1 MKFFKSLPLLFSLFL
16 FQNVSFSQ
24 CFQIESILV
33 DACNNGVGSTADEG
47 LNEMFRIKI
56 GAAPLNTSNFTVN
69 WPAQTWL
76 GLIQNTTTATVVAQL
91 NANIIA
97 AGGCGQILEP
107 IGGVLPANATVIV
120 VASYDLDIALNSF
133 SNLTSTIYMIFQNN
147 PSRLGGHFANYNPTP
162 STRTL
167 KVNFGSTCSDTVTY
181 ERSNLIN
188 IFGASGGT
196 ESENNGATVNFT
208 PSGTPSYVNNGCTAP
223 VPPFTVDAGT
233 TPVAVCAGQTISLAG
248 NAQGQTSVL
257 WTDSSG
263 SFSNILTPTYT
274 IPNSAVSGSTITLT
288 LTATNACGAT
298 ISDTI
303 LLNIGGSTL
312 SLTST
317 TGTDNQTI
325 CAGAA
330 MTPIQYTFGGGA
342 TNATVTGLA
351 TGITATTTGNVVTIS
366 GIPAASLNYTITTVG
381 GCGTVSLNGS
391 VILSSVAT
399 LALSSA
405 STTSTQSVCA
415 GNPIMAIE
423 YTFGGGATSATVT
436 GLPAGVTAT
445 TVGNAVTI
453 SGTPSATFNYSINTN
468 GGCGSATLNGVVTIT
483 STPPLALFCA
493 TPNSTPT
500 SLAFDFSNVGQT
512 AFTYSYTIDG
522 GAPIT
527 GTHVAPSNFTVSGL
541 VAGQTVIFTLTANG
555 LTCPKPSETVTCTT
569 SCLNGTLVLSSAA
582 ATTNQTVCNG
592 NPITPIQYTFGGGA
606 TGATVTG
613 LPAGVT
619 ASTAG
624 NVLTISG
631 TAATNFNY
639 TITTIDGCSPI
650 ILGGNVVFT
659 ANATLNLTSA
669 AGSNNQ
675 TICIGTAITPIEYTF
690 GGGAT
695 SATVSGLPAEITAST
710 TGNVVTISGTPAGN
724 FNYTIT
730 TVGGCG
736 IITLNGAAVVNPN
749 ATLVLTSAA
758 GTDN

>member
-303 LLNIGGSTL
+303 LLNVGGSTL
-312 SLTST
+312 SLTSAT
-317 TGTDNQTI
+317 LTDNQTI

-483 STPPLALFCA
+483 STPALSLFCDTA
-493 TPNSTPT
+493 NSTPN

-512 AFTYSYTIDG
+512 DFTYSYTIDG

-710 TGNVVTISGTPAGN
+710 AGNVVTISGTPAGN